1 MPIKIGLNKLW
12 QENNVYMD
20 LRRQLQ
26 LFFVS
31 LPGGHLRLDFAP
43 PGKCVNHS
51 VPPTS
56 ELVIISEKLH

>member
-1 MPIKIGLNKLW
+1 
-12 QENNVYMD
+12 MD